1 MQIKYNV
8 YGKAI
13 NMVKQFNR
21 SRFNQLAIAV
31 DAHQIT
37 SMFVSSYYIN
47 FNIQDR
53 ILKLL
58 AKYKTL
64 KACTLPLG
72 ADLLSELGV

>member
-21 SRFNQLAIAV
+21 SRFSQLAIAV

-37 SMFVSSYYIN
+37 SMFVSSYYILLLY
-47 FNIQDR
+47 IQDR

-58 AKYKTL
+58 AKYKTVI
-64 KACTLPLG
+64 ACMLPLG
-72 ADLLSELGV
+72 ADLLSE